1 MLTVTVNNLPTH
13 SLRRWVVVRY
23 DDVNQE
29 LWYYANF
36 DDKEIADLSAKELS
50 NGLVVENVTD

>member
-13 SLRRWVVVRY
+13 PLRRWVVVRY
-23 DDVNQE
+23 DETTQK

-50 NGLVVENVTD
+50 NGLVVENVK

>member
-1 MLTVTVNNLPTH
+1 MLVVTVNNLPTYP
-13 SLRRWVVVRY
+13 LRKWVVVRY
-23 DDVNQE
+23 DDVNKE

-50 NGLVVENVTD
+50 NGLVVENVK

>member
-1 MLTVTVNNLPTH
+1 MLVATVNNLPTH

-23 DDVNQE
+23 DETTQK

-36 DDKEIADLSAKELS
+36 DDKGMADIMAHELD
-50 NGLVVENVTD
+50 NGLVVENTDD

>member
-1 MLTVTVNNLPTH
+1 MLVATVNNLPPH

-23 DDVNQE
+23 DDVSQE

>member
-1 MLTVTVNNLPTH
+1 MLIVTVNNLPTH
-13 SLRRWVVVRY
+13 SLMRWVVVRY
-23 DDVNQE
+23 DDVNKE
-29 LWYYANF
+29 LWFYASV